1 MSTLHEIH
9 IDLNFTN
16 NLLDS
21 LMHCKSTLL
30 QNFLSTLV
38 KVQTLSNKISHQSY
52 SLKLQSKA
60 IKQQ

>member
-9 IDLNFTN
+9 IDLNFIN

-21 LMHCKSTLL
+21 LMHCKNTLL

-52 SLKLQSKA
+52 LLKLQSKA